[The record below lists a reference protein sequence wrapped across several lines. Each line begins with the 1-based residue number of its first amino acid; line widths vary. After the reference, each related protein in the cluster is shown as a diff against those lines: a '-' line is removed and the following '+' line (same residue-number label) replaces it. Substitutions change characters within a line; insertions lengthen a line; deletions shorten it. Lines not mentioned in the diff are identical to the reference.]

1 MADKTALRIL
11 GYTYGGITAT
21 VMLIAAMVV
30 IVNVGGELTSDG
42 ISVVSSAK
50 VR

>member
-11 GYTYGGITAT
+11 GFTYGGITAT

-30 IVNVGGELTSDG
+30 IVNVGGELPAEG
-42 ISVVSSAK
+42 ISAVSSAK
-50 VR
+50 MQ